1 VSLKKYFIGTTNLLV
16 FIAIAY
22 ASYLLILLSLPY
34 IHFERNVDF
43 LKTKQLI
50 YHLKYW
56 RVSFYIHVFTSP
68 IVIIS
73 GLFQFNRW
81 ILKNHARIHRIS
93 GYAYIL
99 TVIFITGPAAFIMS
113 LWANGGRIAQLS
125 FVLLS
130 ILWIL
135 FTYLAYYHVKKG
147 SIDRHAKWM
156 IRSYALT
163 LSAVTLRFY
172 AYLFDVFN
180 LDLGPKETYI
190 LLAYIA
196 WIPNLLIAEILIKF
210 GYPRYLLM
218 FREA

>member
-1 VSLKKYFIGTTNLLV
+1 MSLKKYFIGTTNLLV

-135 FTYLAYYHVKKG
+135 FTYLAYHHVKKG

-156 IRSYALT
+156 LRSYALT

-180 LDLGPKETYI
+180 LGLGPKETYI

-196 WIPNLLIAEILIKF
+196 WIPNLLIAEILIKL
-210 GYPRYLLM
+210 GYTRYLLM
-218 FREA
+218 IREA